1 MGRAGWNFGSAILN
15 CMAIFKPTYLVDGD
29 LTDLSLDKMHAD
41 GIRGIILDLDSTVIA
56 PRTGHLTEDVNHWL
70 EQARDRFQ
78 LAVVSNNKND
88 VYMQE
93 VQVLLKMPVIG
104 RAAKP
109 ATRVFMQVLAD
120 FKLQAKEVVVI
131 GDRPLTD
138 VWGGQRAGMK
148 TALVMPLKSQIESK
162 LVLFA
167 RKLERCFIRN

>member
-1 MGRAGWNFGSAILN
+1 MGRNFGSAILN

-29 LTDLSLDKMHAD
+29 LTDLSLDKMHGD
-41 GIRGIILDLDSTVIA
+41 GIRGIILDLDSTLMT
-56 PRTGHLTEDVNHWL
+56 PRTGHLTEDVERWL
-70 EQARDRFQ
+70 EQARDRFK

-88 VYMQE
+88 EYMQK
-93 VQVLLKMPVIG
+93 VQAVLNMPVLW

-120 FKLQAKEVVVI
+120 FKLQAPEVVVI

-148 TALVMPLKSQIESK
+148 TALVMPLKTQIESK
-162 LVLFA
+162 LVIFA
-167 RKLERCFIRN
+167 RRLERCLIRS

>member
-1 MGRAGWNFGSAILN
+1 
-15 CMAIFKPTYLVDGD
+15 MAIFKPTYLVDGD

-41 GIRGIILDLDSTVIA
+41 GIRGIILDLDSTLMT
-56 PRTGHLTEDVNHWL
+56 PRTGHLTEDVERWL
-70 EQARDRFQ
+70 EQARERFK

-88 VYMQE
+88 VYMQK
-93 VQVLLKMPVIG
+93 VQAVLNMPVLW

-120 FKLQAKEVVVI
+120 FKLQAHEVVVI

-148 TALVMPLKSQIESK
+148 TALVMPLKTQIESR
-162 LVLFA
+162 LVIIA
-167 RKLERCFIRN
+167 RRLERCLIRS

>member
-1 MGRAGWNFGSAILN
+1 
-15 CMAIFKPTYLVDGD
+15 MAIFKPTYLVDGD

-41 GIRGIILDLDSTVIA
+41 GIRGIILDLDSTLMT
-56 PRTGHLTEDVNHWL
+56 PRTGHLTEDVEHWL
-70 EQARDRFQ
+70 EQARDRFK

-88 VYMQE
+88 VYMQK
-93 VQVLLKMPVIG
+93 VQVLLNMPVLW

-109 ATRVFMQVLAD
+109 ATRVFMQVLGD

-148 TALVMPLKSQIESK
+148 TALVMPLKTQIESK
-162 LVLFA
+162 LVIFA
-167 RKLERCFIRN
+167 RRLERCLIRS

>member
-1 MGRAGWNFGSAILN
+1 
-15 CMAIFKPTYLVDGD
+15 MAIFKPTYLVDGD

-41 GIRGIILDLDSTVIA
+41 GIRGIILDLDSTLMT
-56 PRTGHLTEDVNHWL
+56 PRTGHLTVDVEHWL
-70 EQARDRFQ
+70 EQARDRFK

-88 VYMQE
+88 VYMQK
-93 VQVLLKMPVIG
+93 VQAVLNMPVLW

-120 FKLQAKEVVVI
+120 FKLEAKEVVVI

-148 TALVMPLKSQIESK
+148 TALVMPLKTQIESR
-162 LVLFA
+162 LVIIA
-167 RKLERCFIRN
+167 RRLERCLIRS